1 MKYLRMMIIGL
12 LISLSSSYVLVTLSV
27 LSNNAVASGTELLEQ
42 IIIAAILGIAIG
54 LVSFIFD
61 IEPLPF
67 MVQLLLHLIA
77 VTICVLIAGYFGGWF
92 KHAGVKYVLISEA
105 IIYFIVW
112 CILYIL
118 QLNDIEKNESRNSKE
133 KGIIR
138 MTFAIKVE
146 NLCKQ
151 YGVHNAVNG
160 ISFTVEQGTLFAFL
174 GANGAGKSTTI
185 EILCTL
191 LKKSSGNVT
200 INGFK
205 LDVSNDNA
213 DIRKSIG
220 VVFQQSLLDTRL
232 TVRENILHRG
242 RTYGLSKT
250 QLAENYQF
258 VSSYLHLDDIEK
270 QKYGTLS
277 GGQKRRAD
285 IARALI
291 HRPTILFLDEPTTG
305 LDPQTRQFVWQAI
318 RQLQLETNMTVFLTT
333 HYMEEAT
340 VAHQVLVLK
349 EGKIVAQGTPDAL
362 KTKYAYDS
370 MAVVFNNPLDG
381 AKWLEEHA
389 ITYTEKQE
397 IYTIRLESTLQ
408 ALSLLKK
415 AEPLIA
421 SFEVIKGTMDDV
433 FLHIMAEEGV
443 A

>member
-1 MKYLRMMIIGL
+1 
-12 LISLSSSYVLVTLSV
+12 
-27 LSNNAVASGTELLEQ
+27 
-42 IIIAAILGIAIG
+42 
-54 LVSFIFD
+54 
-61 IEPLPF
+61 
-67 MVQLLLHLIA
+67 
-77 VTICVLIAGYFGGWF
+77 
-92 KHAGVKYVLISEA
+92 
-105 IIYFIVW
+105 
-112 CILYIL
+112 
-118 QLNDIEKNESRNSKE
+118 
-133 KGIIR
+133 